1 MKASKIRYK
10 NIELEFGPDDRL
22 LCYTEGLV
30 TRGPG
35 YTIRQG
41 LMSLLKTLDESKN
54 AKPEEIAGQLQKLWH
69 GFGIKG
75 KEIEN
80 DVTFTL
86 FFQGQQAD
94 LENRQRPVPN

>member
-1 MKASKIRYK
+1 
-10 NIELEFGPDDRL
+10 
-22 LCYTEGLV
+22 
-30 TRGPG
+30 
-35 YTIRQG
+35 
-41 LMSLLKTLDESKN
+41 MSLLKTLDESKN